1 MINVSQAFRRKDLNA
16 MAFDYSYLL
25 RFRGKERQGGISEV
39 STVLLPVILD
49 RFITCSILH

>member
-1 MINVSQAFRRKDLNA
+1 MINVSQAFCRKDLNA
-16 MAFDYSYLL
+16 TAFDYSYLL
-25 RFRGKERQGGISEV
+25 GFRGKERQGGISEV

>member
-25 RFRGKERQGGISEV
+25 GFRGKERQGGINEV